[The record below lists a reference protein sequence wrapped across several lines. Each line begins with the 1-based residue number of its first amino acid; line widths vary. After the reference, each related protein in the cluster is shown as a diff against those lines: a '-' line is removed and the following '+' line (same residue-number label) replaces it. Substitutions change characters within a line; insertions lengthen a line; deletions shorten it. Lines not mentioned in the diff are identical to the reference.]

1 MFMIVRDHL
10 EKQAIERPSKVAIL
24 FKDEK
29 ITFSDLNTL
38 SNRLANRLLN
48 VGVKKGDRVVL
59 LFQNCPE
66 FCVAYFA
73 ILKIGAIAVV
83 LDFRLSPAEMEP
95 IFQEAEATAIVTNV
109 RQKVFIDRV
118 RKSVPTLKHIV
129 VTGAEDEDIRD
140 WHSYEETI
148 EKESSQRISIPLQE
162 EDESLYLYTSGTT
175 GRSKGVVLTNDHLS
189 YFPESIHNALPLSE
203 KDTWGLV
210 LPISHISGPIVMNL
224 MVETGLSVSI
234 IDEMKPKKILD
245 AVQHHHVTIF
255 HAVPPI
261 FQLILNVPH
270 WERYDWSSLK
280 FVAMMG
286 TVVPE
291 QLMKEFSERYPHL
304 TALQGYGAT
313 ETSPLLTLTHWE
325 DAFRKMASAGKAVPR
340 VDLKIMGQEGK
351 EVPVGQIGEI
361 ITRGPQIMKG
371 YLKDP
376 KATAKKIRDGWYY
389 SGDLGRL
396 DEDGY
401 LYILGRTDEMVVT
414 GGLNVY
420 PSEVE
425 TVLLN
430 HPKVAEAAV
439 VGIPDAR
446 RGQVMRAIVVL
457 KHGETATHREILKFC
472 KERLANFKLPRQLEF
487 KDSLPKSRTGKIA
500 KRQLRTIETAYEKW
514 RDFISQRE
522 AFIGPLALILIWYL
536 VSTFQWVNPFFLPS
550 PWSVL
555 VKLKE
560 LLLSGTVFPHI
571 AKTVYR
577 MFSGYFFAIL
587 LGVPLGI
594 IVGYWEKVYNS
605 LEFVIEFFRGFPA
618 TSLFPL
624 FMLAF
629 GIGDAAKIAIV
640 IFSCSLVITINTLYG
655 VRNSSKTRQ
664 MVAET
669 MKANK
674 TYIFAKV
681 ILPDAL
687 PYITAGLRTALSL
700 TLIIIVILEM
710 FIGTEKGLGHLIFNA
725 HMTYRIPEMYAIIII
740 TGLIGYG
747 LNKGFIRLEEEIIH
761 WGGR

>member
-1 MFMIVRDHL
+1 VIVRDYL
-10 EKQAIERPSKVAIL
+10 EKQAIERPDKTAIL
-24 FKDEK
+24 FKEEK
-29 ITFSDLNTL
+29 ITFSDVNTM

-48 VGVKKGDRVVL
+48 AGVKKGDRVVL

-73 ILKIGAIAVV
+73 ILKIGAIAVI

-95 IFQEAEATAIVTNV
+95 IFQEAEVLAIVTSV

-118 RKSVPTLKHIV
+118 RKTVPTLKHVV
-129 VTGAEDEDIRD
+129 VTGSEDEDIRD
-140 WHSYEETI
+140 WHSYEEI
-148 EKESSQRISIPLQE
+148 MEKGSSEKISIPLQE

-175 GRSKGVVLTNDHLS
+175 GRSKGVVLTNDHLT
-189 YFPESIHNALPLSE
+189 YFPESMHNALPMSE
-203 KDTWGLV
+203 EDTFGLV

-224 MVETGLSVSI
+224 MVESGMTVSV

-245 AVQHHHVTIF
+245 AIQNHRITVF

-270 WERYDWSSLK
+270 WERYDCSSLK
-280 FVAMMG
+280 MIAMMG

-291 QLMKEFSERYPHL
+291 QLMREFAERYPNLHP
-304 TALQGYGAT
+304 LQGYGAT
-313 ETSPLLTLTHWE
+313 ETSPLLTLTHLE
-325 DAFRKMASAGKAVPR
+325 DASRKMASAGKAVPKAELKV
-340 VDLKIMGQEGK
+340 VDQEGNEVEMGQM
-351 EVPVGQIGEI
+351 GEI
-361 ITRGPQIMKG
+361 IARGPQIMKG
-371 YLKDP
+371 YFKDP
-376 KATAKKIRDGWYY
+376 RTTAKKIKDGWYH
-389 SGDLGRL
+389 SGDLGRF
-396 DEDGY
+396 DEEGY
-401 LYILGRTDEMVVT
+401 LYIIGRVDEMVVS

-430 HPKVAEAAV
+430 HPKVQEAAV
-439 VGIPDAR
+439 VGIPDSK
-446 RGQVMRAIVVL
+446 RGQILRANVVL

-472 KERLANFKLPRQLEF
+472 KERLASFKMPRQLEF

-500 KRQLRTIETAYEKW
+500 KRQLRVTETAYEKW
-514 RDFISQRE
+514 RDFISERE
-522 AFIGPLALILIWYL
+522 AFIGPLGLILIWSM
-536 VSTFQWVNPFFLPS
+536 VSAFQWVNPFFLPP
-550 PWSVL
+550 PWNVF
-555 VKLKE
+555 VKLEE
-560 LLLSGTVFPHI
+560 LLLSGPI
-571 AKTVYR
+571 YADIGKTVYR
-577 MFSGYFFAIL
+577 MFSGYFLAIL
-587 LGVPLGI
+587 LGIPLGI
-594 IVGYWEKVYNS
+594 MVGYWEKAYNS

-629 GIGDAAKIAIV
+629 GIGDSAKIAIV
-640 IFSCSLVITINTLYG
+640 VFSCSLIITINTLYG

-669 MKANK
+669 MKASK
-674 TYIFAKV
+674 TYIFARV

-687 PYITAGLRTALSL
+687 PYITAGLRTALSI
-700 TLIIIVILEM
+700 TLIIVVILEM
-710 FIGTEKGLGHLIFNA
+710 FIGTEKGLGHLIYNA
-725 HMTYRIPEMYAIIII
+725 HMTYQIPEMYATIII

-747 LNKGFIRLEEEIIH
+747 MNKGFIKLEEEVIH

>member
-1 MFMIVRDHL
+1 MIVRDCL
-10 EKQAIERPSKVAIL
+10 EKQVIERPNKPAIL
-24 FKDEK
+24 FKEEK
-29 ITFSDLNTL
+29 ITFSDLDIL

-48 VGVKKGDRVVL
+48 AGINKGDRVVL

-66 FCVAYFA
+66 FCVAYCA
-73 ILKIGAIAVV
+73 ILKVGAIAVV

-95 IFQEAEATAIVTNV
+95 LFQEAEVSGIITSA

-118 RKSVPTLKHIV
+118 RKTVPTLEHIV
-129 VTGAEDEDIRD
+129 VTGTEDIDIRD
-140 WHSYEETI
+140 WHSYEEI
-148 EKESSQRISIPLQE
+148 IGKESSEKISIPLQE

-189 YFPESIHNALPLSE
+189 YFPESCHHALPISE

-210 LPISHISGPIVMNL
+210 LPISHISGPVVMNL
-224 MVETGLSVSI
+224 MIETGLSVSI
-234 IDEMKPKKILD
+234 VDEMKPKKILD
-245 AVQHHHVTIF
+245 AIQNHRVTVF

-270 WERYDWSSLK
+270 WERYDCSSLK
-280 FVAMMG
+280 LVAMMG

-291 QLMKEFSERYPHL
+291 QLMREFSERYPHL
-304 TALQGYGAT
+304 SALQGYGAT

-325 DAFRKMASAGKAVPR
+325 DAPRKMASAGKAVPR
-340 VDLKIMGQEGK
+340 VDLKIIGREGN
-351 EVPVGQIGEI
+351 EVEVGQIGEI
-361 ITRGPQIMKG
+361 IARGPQIMKG
-371 YLKDP
+371 YFKDP
-376 KATAKKIRDGWYY
+376 KATAKKIKDRWYY

-430 HPKVAEAAV
+430 HPKVSEAAV

-457 KHGETATHREILKFC
+457 KHGETATQREILKFC
-472 KERLANFKLPRQLEF
+472 KERLANFKMPRQLEF
-487 KDSLPKSRTGKIA
+487 KDSLPKSRTGKIS
-500 KRQLRTIETAYEKW
+500 KRQLRTIETTYEKW
-514 RDFISQRE
+514 RDFVSERE

-536 VSTFQWVNPFFLPS
+536 ISTFQWVNPFFLPS

-560 LLLSGTVFPHI
+560 LLLSGMVYTHI
-571 AKTVYR
+571 GKTLYR
-577 MFSGYFFAIL
+577 MFSGYFFAIF
-587 LGVPLGI
+587 LGIPLGI
-594 IVGYWEKVYNS
+594 MVGYWEKVYNS

-669 MKANK
+669 MKASK

-710 FIGTEKGLGHLIFNA
+710 FIGTDLGLGHLIYNA
-725 HMTYRIPEMYAIIII
+725 HMTYQIPEMYATIII

-761 WGGR
+761 WGGK

>member
-1 MFMIVRDHL
+1 MIVRDYL
-10 EKQAIERPSKVAIL
+10 EKQAIERPNKTAIL
-24 FKDEK
+24 FKEEK
-29 ITFSDLNTL
+29 ITFSDLNTM
-38 SNRLANRLLN
+38 SNRLANRLL
-48 VGVKKGDRVVL
+48 GMGIKKGDRVVL

-66 FCVAYFA
+66 FAVAYFA

-95 IFQEAEATAIVTNV
+95 LFQEAEVSGIITSA

-118 RKSVPTLKHIV
+118 RKAVPTLKHIV

-140 WHSYEETI
+140 WHSYEEII
-148 EKESSQRISIPLQE
+148 EKESTERISIPLAE

-175 GRSKGVVLTNDHLS
+175 GRSKGVILTNDHLS
-189 YFPESIHNALPLSE
+189 YFPESCRHALPISE
-203 KDTWGLV
+203 EDTWGLV
-210 LPISHISGPIVMNL
+210 LPISHISGPVVINL

-234 IDEMKPKKILD
+234 VDEMKPKKIFD
-245 AVQHHHVTIF
+245 AIQNHRVTVF

-270 WERYDWSSLK
+270 WERYDCSSLK
-280 FVAMMG
+280 VVAMMG

-313 ETSPLLTLTHWE
+313 ETSPLLTLTHLK
-325 DAFRKMASAGKAVPR
+325 DAPRKMASAGKAVPR
-340 VDLKIMGQEGK
+340 ADLKIIGQDGK
-351 EVPVGQIGEI
+351 EVEMGQMGEI
-361 ITRGPQIMKG
+361 IARGPQIMKG
-371 YLKDP
+371 YFKDP
-376 KATAKKIRDGWYY
+376 KTTARKIKDGWYH
-389 SGDLGRL
+389 SGDLGRM
-396 DEDGY
+396 DGEGY
-401 LYILGRTDEMVVT
+401 LYVLGRVDEMVVT
-414 GGLNVY
+414 GGLNIY

-430 HPKVAEAAV
+430 HPKVQEAAV

-472 KERLANFKLPRQLEF
+472 KERLANFKMPRQLEF

-500 KRQLRTIETAYEKW
+500 KRQLRTIETTYEKW
-514 RDFISQRE
+514 RDFISERE
-522 AFIGPLALILIWYL
+522 ALIGPLALILVWY
-536 VSTFQWVNPFFLPS
+536 VISTFQWVNPFFLPS
-550 PWSVL
+550 PWAVL
-555 VKLKE
+555 LKLKE
-560 LLLSGTVFPHI
+560 LLLSGLIYTHI
-571 AKTVYR
+571 GKTAYR
-577 MFSGYFFAIL
+577 MFTGYFLAVL
-587 LGVPLGI
+587 LGIPLGI
-594 IVGYWEKVYNS
+594 MVGYWEKVYNS

-669 MKANK
+669 MKASN
-674 TYIFAKV
+674 TYIFARV

-700 TLIIIVILEM
+700 TLIIVVILEM
-710 FIGTEKGLGHLIFNA
+710 FIGTDKGLGHLIYNA
-725 HMTYRIPEMYAIIII
+725 HMTYQIPQMYATIVI

>member
-1 MFMIVRDHL
+1 MIVRDHL
-10 EKQAIERPSKVAIL
+10 EKQAIERPSKAAIL

-29 ITFSDLNTL
+29 ITFSDLNTM
-38 SNRLANRLLN
+38 SNQLANRLLN
-48 VGVKKGDRVVL
+48 AGVRKGDRVVL

-95 IFQEAEATAIVTNV
+95 IFREAEVSAIITSV

-118 RKSVPTLKHIV
+118 RKTVPTLQHIV
-129 VTGAEDEDIRD
+129 VTGSEGEDIRD
-140 WHSYEETI
+140 WHSYEEII
-148 EKESSQRISIPLQE
+148 EKDSLEKISIPLRE

-175 GRSKGVVLTNDHLS
+175 GRSKGVILTNDHLT
-189 YFPESIHNALPLSE
+189 YFPESIHQALPVSE
-203 KDTWGLV
+203 LDTWGLV
-210 LPISHISGPIVMNL
+210 LPISHISGPTIANI

-234 IDEMKPKKILD
+234 VDEMKPKKILD
-245 AVQHHHVTIF
+245 AIQHHRVTIF

-270 WERYDWSSLK
+270 WERYDCSSLK
-280 FVAMMG
+280 WVAMMG

-325 DAFRKMASAGKAVPR
+325 DAPRKMASAGKIVPR
-340 VDLKIMGQEGK
+340 AELKIIDQEGK
-351 EVPVGQIGEI
+351 EVGTGQMGEI
-361 ITRGPQIMKG
+361 VARGPQIMKG
-371 YLKDP
+371 YFKDP
-376 KATAKKIRDGWYY
+376 KATARKIKDGWYH

-396 DEDGY
+396 DEEGY
-401 LYILGRTDEMVVT
+401 LYVIGRADEMVIS

-430 HPKVAEAAV
+430 HPKVQEAAV
-439 VGIPDAR
+439 VGIPDSR

-457 KHGETATHREILKFC
+457 KHGETATHREILSFC
-472 KERLANFKLPRQLEF
+472 KERLAIFKMPRQLEF
-487 KDSLPKSRTGKIA
+487 KDFLPKSRTGKIA
-500 KRQLRTIETAYEKW
+500 KRQLKDTETTYEKW
-514 RDFISQRE
+514 RDFISKRE
-522 AFIGPLALILIWYL
+522 AFIGPLALLLIWYL
-536 VSTFQWVNPFFLPS
+536 ISTFQWVNPFFLPS
-550 PWSVL
+550 PWNVL
-555 VKLKE
+555 LELKQ
-560 LLLSGTVFPHI
+560 LLFSQGVYPHLG
-571 AKTVYR
+571 KTLYR
-577 MFSGYFFAIL
+577 MFSGYILAIFFGI
-587 LGVPLGI
+587 PLGI
-594 IVGYWEKVYNS
+594 MVGYWEKVYNS

-655 VRNSSKTRQ
+655 VRNSSRTRR

-669 MKANK
+669 MKAGN
-674 TYIFAKV
+674 TYIFARV

-700 TLIIIVILEM
+700 TLIIVVILEM
-710 FIGTEKGLGHLIFNA
+710 FIGTDKGLGHLIYNS
-725 HMTYRIPEMYAIIII
+725 HMTYQIPKMYAMIII

-747 LNKGFIRLEEEIIH
+747 LNKGFIRLEEKFIH